1 MYCACA
7 WIVPASWIT
16 QEKLDINR
24 SQEQKEKLTHCKN
37 EETNNFTNKLSVQT
51 FQDTATLR
59 TVRSPFNRFE
69 TIRRA
74 IESKEE

>member
-1 MYCACA
+1 MYRACA

-24 SQEQKEKLTHCKN
+24 SQEQKEKLTHRKN
-37 EETNNFTNKLSVQT
+37 EETNNFTNKLRVQT

-59 TVRSPFNRFE
+59 TLRSPFNRFE
-69 TIRRA
+69 TTRRA

>member
-1 MYCACA
+1 MYRACA

-69 TIRRA
+69 TTRRA